1 MDYVAELKQLA
12 ARMNSTLKFERVRS
26 DEHDCR
32 KRFCMRAVVDGQ
44 GFPNGVGKSK
54 NKAKQKAAKWALR
67 CLNVKE
73 NESPVTE
80 NATEIPA
87 AKAHKRV
94 QIKHES
100 LLNESGQL
108 NKMPI
113 RDVESP
119 RPEPNNATQCC
130 SFVVGDKEYSA
141 ATGKTKMEDK
151 KEAPTLAFQNIAG
164 SAKDVLNPE
173 GVNTG
178 SGPSDKTQPGSTQ
191 SGISSRFTQ
200 DFDSI
205 ECLGKGGFGCVFKAK
220 QKLTGKDFAVKIV
233 LCKENGKALREV
245 EALSDLHHSNIV
257 RYFSCWMEDS
267 GYQWD
272 SASDSSSPTQC
283 SVGDTSIKHLYIQME
298 LCDTKT
304 LGVWIDEKN
313 DQNVKRREESL
324 TIAQQIVNGVEYI
337 HSKMLIHR
345 DLKPA
350 NIMFGQDGE
359 VRIGDFGL
367 VTAEND
373 DDGENLIERTVY
385 KGTPSYMAPEQR
397 SQNTYDRKVDIFAV
411 GLIYIE
417 LLWKFPTWHEKQ
429 MVWNDIRKQKLPK
442 GFWDNFTQEYFII
455 RPMLSAKPEDRPEA
469 SQLKTDLQ
477 KCIRK
482 LTPQEIH
489 RGGIRSV

>member
-12 ARMNSTLKFERVRS
+12 DSINSTLKFERVRS
-26 DEHDCR
+26 DEHDRR
-32 KRFCMRAVVDGQ
+32 KRFCMKAVVDGQ
-44 GFPNGVGKSK
+44 SFPNGVGKSK

-80 NATEIPA
+80 NAAETPA
-87 AKAHKRV
+87 AKAHERV

-113 RDVESP
+113 RAVESP

-130 SFVVGDKEYSA
+130 SFMVGDKEYSA

-151 KEAPTLAFQNIAG
+151 KEAPTLAFQNKAG

-178 SGPSDKTQPGSTQ
+178 PSDKTQPGSTQ
-191 SGISSRFTQ
+191 SEISSRFTQ

-272 SASDSSSPTQC
+272 SASDSCSTTQREN
-283 SVGDTSIKHLYIQME
+283 V
-298 LCDTKT
+298 
-304 LGVWIDEKN
+304 
-313 DQNVKRREESL
+313 QNVKKSLQNSKRREESL

-350 NIMFGQDGE
+350 NIMFGQGGE

-373 DDGENLIERTVY
+373 DNGENLIERTVY

-429 MVWNDIRKQKLPK
+429 MAWNDIRKQKFPK
-442 GFWDNFTQEYFII
+442 GFWDNFTQEDLDLLQRQNYHPPADIK
-455 RPMLSAKPEDRPEA
+455 MTLEDPRMTPSDSPA
-469 SQLKTDLQ
+469 VVSIS
-477 KCIRK
+477 C
-482 LTPQEIH
+482 PQE
-489 RGGIRSV
+489 RSV